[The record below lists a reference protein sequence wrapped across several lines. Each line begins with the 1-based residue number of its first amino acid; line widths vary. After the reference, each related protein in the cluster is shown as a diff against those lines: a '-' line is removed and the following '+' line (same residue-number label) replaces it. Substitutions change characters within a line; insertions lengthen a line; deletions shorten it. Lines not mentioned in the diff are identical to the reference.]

1 MGVMSLMGKNLTEL
15 TRAERLELQ
24 ILGKLTLEKSA
35 GPGESFLCNTLNI
48 STSGALVET
57 GSMIPIGS
65 FLKYSVSFPGFNRTF
80 EIIGEVVRG
89 ERKAATNRREKPALG
104 VQDSEPRKLIR
115 YGIMFLDLKEEDRK
129 AIEDFF
135 IQTRLDGP
143 GNEGASLS

>member
-1 MGVMSLMGKNLTEL
+1 MGNRFTEL

-65 FLKYSVSFPGFNRTF
+65 LLKYSVSFPGFERNF
-80 EIIGEVVRG
+80 DIMGEVVRG
-89 ERKAATNRREKPALG
+89 ERKGSAARRDRAVAAE
-104 VQDSEPRKLIR
+104 SEPRKLIR

-129 AIEDFF
+129 AIEGFF
-135 IQTRLDGP
+135 MQARFGSGP
-143 GNEGASLS
+143 GVAPS

>member
-1 MGVMSLMGKNLTEL
+1 MGNRFTEL

-65 FLKYSVSFPGFNRTF
+65 LLKYSVSFPGFERNF
-80 EIIGEVVRG
+80 DIMGEVVRG
-89 ERKAATNRREKPALG
+89 ERKGSSVKKDRPQQSVE
-104 VQDSEPRKLIR
+104 SEPRKLIR

-129 AIEDFF
+129 AIEGFF
-135 IQTRLDGP
+135 IQARFSGP
-143 GNEGASLS
+143 GDPGVAPS

>member
-1 MGVMSLMGKNLTEL
+1 MGNRFTEL

-48 STSGALVET
+48 STSGALIET

-65 FLKYSVSFPGFNRTF
+65 LLKYSVNFPGFERNF
-80 EIIGEVVRG
+80 DIMGEVVRG
-89 ERKAATNRREKPALG
+89 ERKGGSMKRDRAVAAE
-104 VQDSEPRKLIR
+104 SEPRKLIR

-129 AIEDFF
+129 AIEGFF
-135 IQTRLDGP
+135 MQARFGSGT
-143 GNEGASLS
+143 GAAPS

>member
-1 MGVMSLMGKNLTEL
+1 MGNRFTEL

-65 FLKYSVSFPGFNRTF
+65 LLKYSVSFPGFDRNF
-80 EIIGEVVRG
+80 DIMGEVVRG
-89 ERKAATNRREKPALG
+89 ERKGIMARSDRAQPGE
-104 VQDSEPRKLIR
+104 SEARKLIR

-129 AIEDFF
+129 AIEGFF
-135 IQTRLDGP
+135 IQARFGSGDP
-143 GNEGASLS
+143 GVSPS

>member
-1 MGVMSLMGKNLTEL
+1 MGNRFTEL

-65 FLKYSVSFPGFNRTF
+65 LLKYSVSFPGFDRSF
-80 EIIGEVVRG
+80 DIIGEVVRG
-89 ERKAATNRREKPALG
+89 ERKGILARSDRAQQGAGEEA
-104 VQDSEPRKLIR
+104 RKLIR

-129 AIEDFF
+129 AIEGFF
-135 IQTRLDGP
+135 IQARFGNSGGP
-143 GNEGASLS
+143 GATLS

>member
-1 MGVMSLMGKNLTEL
+1 MGNKLTEL

-24 ILGKLTLEKSA
+24 ILGKLTLEKDA
-35 GPGESFLCNTLNI
+35 GQCETFLCNTLNI

-65 FLKYSVSFPGFNRTF
+65 LLKYSVSFPGFNRTF
-80 EIIGEVVRG
+80 DIMGEVVRG
-89 ERKAATNRREKPALG
+89 ERRSVPVKRERPAPVSADG
-104 VQDSEPRKLIR
+104 EPRKLIR

-135 IQTRLDGP
+135 VQARVDSTPAGTGRQ
-143 GNEGASLS
+143 

>member
-1 MGVMSLMGKNLTEL
+1 MGNRFTEL

-65 FLKYSVSFPGFNRTF
+65 LLKYSVSFPGFDRSF
-80 EIIGEVVRG
+80 DIMGEVVRG
-89 ERKAATNRREKPALG
+89 ERKGILARSDRAQQGAGEEA
-104 VQDSEPRKLIR
+104 RKLIR

-129 AIEDFF
+129 AIEGFF
-135 IQTRLDGP
+135 IQARFGNSGGP
-143 GNEGASLS
+143 GATLS

>member
-1 MGVMSLMGKNLTEL
+1 MGNRFTEL
-15 TRAERLELQ
+15 TRAERIELQ

-65 FLKYSVSFPGFNRTF
+65 LLKYSVNFPGFERNF
-80 EIIGEVVRG
+80 DIMGEVVRG
-89 ERKAATNRREKPALG
+89 ERKTVPSRRDRVQQAPAE
-104 VQDSEPRKLIR
+104 SEPRKLIR

-129 AIEDFF
+129 AIEVFF
-135 IQTRLDGP
+135 IQARFGGP
-143 GNEGASLS
+143 RDPGVSPS

>member
-1 MGVMSLMGKNLTEL
+1 MGNRFTEL

-65 FLKYSVSFPGFNRTF
+65 LLKYSVNLPGFGRAF
-80 EIIGEVVRG
+80 DIIGEVVRG
-89 ERKAATNRREKPALG
+89 ERKAASARRDRPILAPAAEA
-104 VQDSEPRKLIR
+104 EPRKLIR

-129 AIEDFF
+129 AIEGFF
-135 IQTRLDGP
+135 VQARSCTDGP
-143 GNEGASLS
+143 GATLHRPD

>member
-15 TRAERLELQ
+15 TRAERLDFQ

-65 FLKYSVSFPGFNRTF
+65 FLKYSVSFPGFRTF

-89 ERKAATNRREKPALG
+89 ERKDVSNRREKPQGA
-104 VQDSEPRKLIR
+104 QDSEPRKLIR

-135 IQTRLDGP
+135 IQTRIDGP
-143 GNEGASLS
+143 GNAGASLS

>member
-1 MGVMSLMGKNLTEL
+1 MGNRFTEL
-15 TRAERLELQ
+15 SRAERLELQ

-65 FLKYSVSFPGFNRTF
+65 LLKYSVSFPGFERNF
-80 EIIGEVVRG
+80 DIMGEVVRG
-89 ERKAATNRREKPALG
+89 ERKGSSARRDRALAAEA
-104 VQDSEPRKLIR
+104 EPRKLIR

-129 AIEDFF
+129 AIEGFF
-135 IQTRLDGP
+135 MQARFGSGSGVAP
-143 GNEGASLS
+143 S

>member
-1 MGVMSLMGKNLTEL
+1 MGNRFTEL

-65 FLKYSVSFPGFNRTF
+65 LLKYSVSFPGFDRSF
-80 EIIGEVVRG
+80 DIIGEVVRG
-89 ERKAATNRREKPALG
+89 ERKGILARSDRAQQGAGEEA
-104 VQDSEPRKLIR
+104 RKLIR

-129 AIEDFF
+129 AIEGFF
-135 IQTRLDGP
+135 IQARFGDSGGP
-143 GNEGASLS
+143 GATLS

>member
-1 MGVMSLMGKNLTEL
+1 MGNRFTEL

-65 FLKYSVSFPGFNRTF
+65 LLKYSVSFPGFERNF
-80 EIIGEVVRG
+80 DIMGEVVRG
-89 ERKAATNRREKPALG
+89 ERKGSSVKKDRSQQAAE
-104 VQDSEPRKLIR
+104 SEPRKLIR
-115 YGIMFLDLKEEDRK
+115 YGIMFLDLREEDRK
-129 AIEDFF
+129 AIEGFF
-135 IQTRLDGP
+135 MQARFGSGGP
-143 GNEGASLS
+143 GVTPS